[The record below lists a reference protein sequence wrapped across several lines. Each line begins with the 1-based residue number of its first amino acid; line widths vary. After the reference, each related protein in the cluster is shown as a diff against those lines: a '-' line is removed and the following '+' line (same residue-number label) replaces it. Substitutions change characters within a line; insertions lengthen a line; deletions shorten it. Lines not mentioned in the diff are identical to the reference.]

1 MFVLQMVAQIFRL
14 TDKDSSSDEAKVSTL
29 LVRVKSVVF
38 FLFSITACC
47 IQGNIET
54 WQIGGLEIRRSRVE
68 VPLSWSC
75 FSVDLVHLLGYVCL
89 QLGFLSLLCLVDIF
103 FHSV

>member
-29 LVRVKSVVF
+29 LVRVKS

-75 FSVDLVHLLGYVCL
+75 FLVDLVHLLGYVCL
-89 QLGFLSLLCLVDIF
+89 QLGLLSLLCLVDIF